1 MDTRLF
7 ELRLHCYRAAAEY
20 YRVIGLW
27 CAAKGSFVPSE
38 GVASLV
44 PEFNQAAATY
54 GDALEQLMSYLTTLE
69 PTKTV
74 KEEKDRTAKLKELL
88 YRELRTF
95 LSQS

>member
-7 ELRLHCYRAAAEY
+7 ELRLHCYRAAVEY
-20 YRVIGLW
+20 HRVLGLW
-27 CAAKGSFVPSE
+27 CAAKGSSVSSE

-44 PEFNQAAATY
+44 PELNKAAATY

-74 KEEKDRTAKLKELL
+74 MEEKDRTSKFKELL
-88 YRELRTF
+88 YRELRLIF
-95 LSQS
+95 